1 MRLFLFLRNLYNRSM
16 RKIIILIAI
25 LIVIAIILTVAVGT
39 YFVNFAVHRKDTF
52 NMNLLPE
59 EERNSASSESE
70 RQRVI
75 RENREAFA
83 SSDEV
88 FLSSADKEDVSI
100 VSSDGLSLKASFYRN
115 EGSRYVILVHGYM
128 SSRKD
133 MLHLAGVYSSW
144 GYNVLSPDNRAH
156 GESDGTWIGMGWLDK
171 DDIKLW
177 IDWIIDRDPEA
188 EIVLHGISMGA
199 ATVMMVSGLDL
210 PDNVKAAVE
219 DCGYTSVWDIFAD
232 ELKALFH
239 LPPFPVMNMYSVMS
253 RIITGY
259 TPKEASSLDM
269 LSESEIPMLFIHG
282 DDDHFVGT
290 YMLDICFDAKRNGDK
305 EKLLVPDA
313 GHGEAYLR
321 EPELYFDT
329 VHEFI
334 SRYVE

>member
-1 MRLFLFLRNLYNRSM
+1 MMIVL
-16 RKIIILIAI
+16 IILILLFIITGFITGNFLFNLALNPKSSKSMI
-25 LIVIAIILTVAVGT
+25 FNGEIDEEKELMKIENEKWLSENAKDVYISNKKLNLHSYEVKSKKESKIWIIA
-39 YFVNFAVHRKDTF
+39 
-52 NMNLLPE
+52 
-59 EERNSASSESE
+59 
-70 RQRVI
+70 
-75 RENREAFA
+75 
-83 SSDEV
+83 
-88 FLSSADKEDVSI
+88 
-100 VSSDGLSLKASFYRN
+100 
-115 EGSRYVILVHGYM
+115 VHGYTDSAYFM
-128 SSRKD
+128 VNSAKIFLS
-133 MLHLAGVYSSW
+133 Y
-144 GYNVLSPDNRAH
+144 GYNVLIPDLRAH
-156 GESDGTWIGMGWLDK
+156 GKSEGKYIGMGWLDK
-171 DDIKLW
+171 DDIRLW

-321 EPELYFDT
+321 EPELYFNT

-334 SRYVE
+334 SRYVK